1 MIESRGTHLTTE
13 EFLVESNPRIIN
25 EIGVSTLQPLKEI
38 EDFDENYLVLLQ
50 NLTSPICTEIFLK
63 MLEDELRSSVDSKII
78 QEMNVLGQAGESK
91 EELKNLEKIR
101 VFTEELKI
109 S

>member
-1 MIESRGTHLTTE
+1 MIDSRGTHLTTE
-13 EFLVESNPRIIN
+13 EFLVESNARIIN

-38 EDFDENYLVLLQ
+38 EDFDDNYLVLLQ
-50 NLTSPICTEIFLK
+50 NLTSPVCSEIFLK

-78 QEMNVLGQAGESK
+78 EEINVLGLAGESQ
-91 EELKNLEKIR
+91 EEFKNVEKIR